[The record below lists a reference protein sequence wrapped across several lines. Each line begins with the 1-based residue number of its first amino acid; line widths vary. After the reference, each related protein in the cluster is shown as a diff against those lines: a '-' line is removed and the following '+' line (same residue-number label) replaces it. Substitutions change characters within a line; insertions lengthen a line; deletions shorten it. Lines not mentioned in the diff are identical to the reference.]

1 MAPTSG
7 HLCPA
12 LCDPQRH
19 RSQKRSEVGRC
30 GEQES
35 GLGPLGQERNPST
48 GRGHSLPTVLMA
60 PMAASSHDPDGRK
73 RKCGLS
79 LS

>member
-12 LCDPQRH
+12 LCDPGRR
-19 RSQKRSEVGRC
+19 RSQKGSEVGCCR
-30 GEQES
+30 GQES
-35 GLGPLGQERNPST
+35 GLGPLGRARSPDM
-48 GRGHSLPTVLMA
+48 GGGHSLPIVLMA
-60 PMAASSHDPDGRK
+60 PMAASSRDPDGRK

-79 LS
+79 LR